1 MTEEISKAIVI
12 DTGSGYCKAG
22 MAGDDS
28 PGCCF
33 PTVYAQGSRE
43 GEDLV
48 HLVGSQALAERGRLS
63 LVRPI
68 SKGLCKDWDAIEQ
81 VWQYCFLNQLRLD
94 STEYPVLT
102 SFYPDE
108 HKTDKETTAMIF
120 FETFLVP
127 GYFCMSSSVMS
138 LSATGKTSGIVF
150 DSGEEVTSACPIQ
163 EGYAIAH
170 AHSMQDF
177 GGRDVNAYLGK
188 LLSRY
193 GLQDEETLRQIKE
206 RRCYVS
212 EDYEQEHE
220 RYLSGLSKSAPFEL
234 PDGTVFDIGLEAI
247 QANEL
252 TVNPANCSYG
262 NNISAADLVWES
274 LLKVKADLRRDLLSH
289 VVLTGGNTMAKN
301 FSKR

>member
-1 MTEEISKAIVI
+1 MAEEISKAIVI

-22 MAGDDS
+22 MAGDES

-33 PTVYAQGSRE
+33 PTVYAKDSRE
-43 GEDLV
+43 GEETV
-48 HLVGSQALAERGRLS
+48 HLVGAQALSERKRLE

-81 VWQYCFLNQLRLD
+81 VWQYCFLNQLKLD

-127 GYFCMSSSVMS
+127 GYFCMSSSVMA

-150 DSGEEVTSACPIQ
+150 DSGEEITSACPIQ

-177 GGRDVNAYLGK
+177 GGHDVNLYLGK

-193 GLQDEETLRQIKE
+193 NLQDEEVLRQVKE
-206 RRCYVS
+206 RKCYIA
-212 EDYEQEHE
+212 DNYEQEHE
-220 RYLSGLSKSAPFEL
+220 RYLSGVSKSSPFEL
-234 PDGTVFDIGLEAI
+234 PDGTVIDIGLEAI
-247 QANEL
+247 QANEI
-252 TVNPANCSYG
+252 TMDPSNCKYSS
-262 NNISAADLVWES
+262 NMSAADLIWES
-274 LLKVKADLRRDLLSH
+274 LLKVKADLRRELLTH

-301 FSKR
+301 FSRR

>member
-1 MTEEISKAIVI
+1 MAEEISKAIVI

-22 MAGDDS
+22 MAGDES

-33 PTVYAQGSRE
+33 PTVYAQDRRAG
-43 GEDLV
+43 DDPV
-48 HLVGSQALAERGRLS
+48 HLVGSQALAERERLA

-68 SKGLCKDWDAIEQ
+68 SKGLCTDWDAIEQ
-81 VWQYCFLNQLRLD
+81 VWQYCFLNQLKLD

-150 DSGEEVTSACPIQ
+150 DSGEELTSACPIQ

-177 GGRDVNAYLGK
+177 GGRDVNRYLGK

-193 GLQDEETLRQIKE
+193 SLQDEELLRQIKE
-206 RRCYVS
+206 RSCYIS
-212 EDYEQEHE
+212 ENFELERE
-220 RYLSGLSKSAPFEL
+220 RYLSGLAKPSPFEL
-234 PDGTVFDIGLEAI
+234 PDGSIFDIGLEAI
-247 QANEL
+247 QANEIS
-252 TVNPANCSYG
+252 VNPANCGFDSH
-262 NNISAADLVWES
+262 ISAADLIWES
-274 LLKVKADLRRDLLSH
+274 LLKVKADLRRELLSH

-301 FSKR
+301 YSKR